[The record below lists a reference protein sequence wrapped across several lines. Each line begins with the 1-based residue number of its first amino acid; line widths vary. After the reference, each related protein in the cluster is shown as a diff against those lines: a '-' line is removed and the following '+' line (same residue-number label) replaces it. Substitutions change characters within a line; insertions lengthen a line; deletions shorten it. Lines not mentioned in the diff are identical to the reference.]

1 MIFIKIKR
9 EQLLDIHQKKATA
22 TLFFA
27 NHSSKTSVKRIQ
39 RQEIRRF
46 CVIFGFMQ
54 KAIKYLLNM
63 KRLPIVI
70 TMVVAGSFLAFQ
82 TMGTGTKNPP
92 SKYEQILKLVGEMLS
107 QAHYSPQNINDAFSK
122 KVFKKFINELD
133 QEKNMYLQSD
143 MADLKKYETKIDDEI
158 KGSPVEF
165 FLAAGKTFNIRM
177 EEASLMCKEIL
188 SKPFDF
194 TIDEDV
200 ILDGDKLDYASTNAE
215 RKDRWSKKLKYMAL
229 ERYTDLLD
237 TREKNKG
244 KEGFV
249 VKTDEELEKDARDKV
264 QKAMDRTFE
273 RYRFKFTDDDK
284 FNVFVNDITTTMD
297 PHSEFFPPVDKR
309 YFDEEMSGRFF
320 GIGAS
325 LQYDD
330 GNIKVS
336 SILTGSPA
344 WKSGELQPGDVI
356 VKVAQGK
363 EDPVDLTGFVVTDAV
378 KLIRGKKGTEVKLTV
393 KKQDGTLKIVSLVR
407 DEIVQDE
414 TFARSAI
421 VKNATSKIGYIFL
434 PEFYADF
441 DHPNGNRSYI
451 DVAKEVSKL
460 KEEKVD
466 GIVIDLRNNG
476 GGSLYDVVQMA
487 GLFIDEGP
495 IVQVKDRDNKASV
508 LRDKDR
514 SVLYS
519 GPLAVM
525 VNEFSASAS
534 EIFAAAIQDYN
545 RGIIIGSTSTYGK
558 GTVQRNIGLDPET
571 GFSMS
576 NSDLGTVKLT
586 LQKFYRINGGS
597 TQLKGVSSDIVLPDN
612 LEYLKVREKD
622 DPDALP
628 WDEISKASY
637 TNWNAGYDLKTIEKL
652 SNQRLENDAAFKL
665 IKDNTDWLAKQND
678 KEYSLQ
684 IDKYRKEQKMIRAT
698 IRQLETL
705 TKLNDPLNVTALSN
719 ETNRWAEDKNK
730 QDRFNQWLKSL
741 QKDIYL
747 DQAVKVVNDMIG
759 QQNLAKGKATEETK
773 KAF

>member
-1 MIFIKIKR
+1 M
-9 EQLLDIHQKKATA
+9 DSKARNPSFLRYFWA
-22 TLFFA
+22 ML
-27 NHSSKTSVKRIQ
+27 N
-39 RQEIRRF
+39 
-46 CVIFGFMQ
+46 
-54 KAIKYLLNM
+54 AIKYLLNM

-70 TMVVAGSFLAFQ
+70 MMVVAGSFFAFQ

-92 SKYEQILKLVGEMLS
+92 TKYEQILKLVGEMLS

-122 KVFKKFINELD
+122 KVFKKFTGELD
-133 QEKNMYLQSD
+133 PEKNMFLQAD
-143 MADLKKYETKIDDEI
+143 MDALKKYETKIDDEI
-158 KGSPVEF
+158 KGAPVES
-165 FLAAGKTFNIRM
+165 FLSIGKTFNTRM
-177 EEASLMCKEIL
+177 EEASVMSDDIL

-200 ILDGDKLDYASTNAE
+200 ILDGDKLNYAVTDAE
-215 RKDRWSKKLKYMAL
+215 RKDRWRKKLKYMTL
-229 ERYTDLLD
+229 ERYTDLQD

-264 QKAMDRTFE
+264 KRAMDRTFE

-284 FNVFVNDITTTMD
+284 FNIFVNDITTTMD

-378 KLIRGKKGTEVKLTV
+378 KLIRGKKGTEVKLSV

-421 VKNATSKIGYIFL
+421 VKNGTSKIGYIFL

-441 DHPNGNRSYI
+441 DHPNGSRCYI
-451 DVAKEVSKL
+451 DVAKEVTKL

-508 LRDKDR
+508 LKDKDR

-545 RGIIIGSTSTYGK
+545 RGVIIGSTSTYGK

-597 TQLKGVSSDIVLPDN
+597 TQLKGVYSDIVLPDN

-628 WDEISKASY
+628 WDEISKAPY
-637 TNWNAGYDLKTIEKL
+637 TNWNAGYDLKTIQQM
-652 SNQRLENDAAFKL
+652 SNQRLDNTAAFKL
-665 IKDNTDWLAKQND
+665 IKENTDWLSKQND

-684 IDKYRKEQKMIRAT
+684 IDKYRKEQKTIRAT
-698 IRQLETL
+698 IKQLETL
-705 TKLNDPLNVTALSN
+705 TKLNDELNVTPLAN
-719 ETNRWAEDKNK
+719 ETNRWADDKNK
-730 QDRFNQWLKSL
+730 QERFNQWLKSL

-759 QQNLAKGKATEETK
+759 QQNLAKAKTTEEPK